1 MRILLLGSA
10 RAWRIES
17 CFERA
22 FRRAGH
28 QTLLLDDRRLARRMG
43 RAAAQRWVRFRA
55 GRFKADFVL
64 LSKCLGLELETVAGL
79 VGDRESAMWYSD
91 AQWHTHV
98 ESRADIRHI
107 AAVARLAPALWV
119 PAFVEQWRALGYD
132 ARWLPFAGDRDIEA
146 VPKSPALSSEIAF
159 LGTGYD
165 EERARFLIAL
175 SKHFRVR
182 VWGKGW
188 ERWASELD
196 WSGHPVEGRAFAEV
210 CSSACL
216 TLGVTA
222 ANARGNP
229 FYTDRMFL
237 VMLAGGLYLGEN
249 GEGSERMLAD
259 GVHCAWYDSLDD
271 CIGQARRHVSDAA
284 LRNRVRARGEQ
295 FVREHHTY
303 DQRVPHFLTGHPYEP
318 PL

>member
-1 MRILLLGSA
+1 MRVLLLGSA

-28 QTLLLDDRRLARRMG
+28 DTLLLDDRRLARGMG

-64 LSKCLGLELETVAGL
+64 LSKCLGLELDTVADL
-79 VGDRESAMWYSD
+79 VKGRQNAMWYSD
-91 AQWHTHV
+91 AQWYTHV
-98 ESRADIRHI
+98 ESRADIRHV
-107 AAVARLAPALWV
+107 AAVARLARTMWV
-119 PAFVEQWRALGYD
+119 PAFVDQWRGLGYD
-132 ARWLPFAGDRDIEA
+132 ARWLPFAGDRAIEA
-146 VPKSPALSSEIAF
+146 VPKSPAFSTEIAF

-165 EERARFLIAL
+165 PARARFLIAL
-175 SKHFRVR
+175 AKHFRVR

-188 ERWASELD
+188 EAWASELE
-196 WSGHPVEGRAFAEV
+196 WAGHSVEGRAFAEV

-216 TLGVTA
+216 TLGLTA
-222 ANARGNP
+222 SNARGSP

-237 VMLAGGLYLGEN
+237 VMLAGGLYLGED
-249 GEGSERMLAD
+249 GSGSDRMLAD
-259 GVHCAWYDSLDD
+259 GVHCAWYDSLDA
-271 CIGQARRHVSDAA
+271 CIAKGRRYVKDAA
-284 LRNRVRARGEQ
+284 LRNRVRAQGEQ

-303 DQRVPHFLTGHPYEP
+303 DQRVPHFLTGRAYVP